1 MYFIH
6 KYLSIFWKEVYET
19 KWIKTNWKSKW
30 LKINSAFGFTTIVTG
45 IPLLINAIGSMVGLL
60 KAAFSTS
67 GEIKDKAG
75 VYKWDNSKAN
85 SASTKGFNIY

>member
-1 MYFIH
+1 MKLNELKQI
-6 KYLSIFWKEVYET
+6 E
-19 KWIKTNWKSKW
+19 KSKW

-85 SASTKGFNIY
+85 SVNTKGFNIY